1 MTSAHDMPYDIVM
14 AGPVFLNGAH
24 VPRRM
29 SPLSYDGVYW
39 WHPGSRFS
47 RFAEDGSGPSHALH
61 YERME
66 RR

>member
-29 SPLSYDGVYW
+29 SPLSYDGVY
-39 WHPGSRFS
+39 
-47 RFAEDGSGPSHALH
+47 
-61 YERME
+61 
-66 RR
+66 